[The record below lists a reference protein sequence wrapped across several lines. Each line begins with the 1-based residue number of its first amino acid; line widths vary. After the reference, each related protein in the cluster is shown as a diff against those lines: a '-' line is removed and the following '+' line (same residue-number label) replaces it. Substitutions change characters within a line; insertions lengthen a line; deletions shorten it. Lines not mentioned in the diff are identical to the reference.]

1 MILKPNV
8 MNMLQRI
15 EIWGDRHHP
24 KWLDFVRILLGIF
37 LFYMGVL
44 FIQNRDALTAL
55 ITESPL
61 LTAVAF
67 WIGHY
72 IVFAHLAGGLL
83 IALGLLT
90 RVAVIANIPVL
101 LGAVFFVHSPMGLF
115 EIYTQIGLSILVLF
129 LLIFFL
135 VEGSGPLSIDEYMRR
150 HPA

>member
-55 ITESPL
+55 INESPF

>member
-8 MNMLQRI
+8 MNLLQRI

-24 KWLDFVRILLGIF
+24 KWLDYVRICLGIF
-37 LFYMGVL
+37 LFYMGVV

-55 ITESPL
+55 IDESPF
-61 LTAVAF
+61 LTAVSF
-67 WIGHY
+67 WLAHY
-72 IVFAHLAGGLL
+72 IVFAHLAGGFL

-101 LGAVFFVHSPMGLF
+101 LGAVLFVHSPTGLF
-115 EIYTQIGLSILVLF
+115 NVYTQIGLSILVLF

-135 VEGSGPLSIDEYMRR
+135 VEGSGPFSIDAYMRK
-150 HPA
+150 HPN

>member
-1 MILKPNV
+1 
-8 MNMLQRI
+8 MLQRI

-55 ITESPL
+55 ITESPS
-61 LTAVAF
+61 LTVVAF

>member
-1 MILKPNV
+1 LILKPNV

-55 ITESPL
+55 ITESPA
-61 LTAVAF
+61 LTVVAF
-67 WIGHY
+67 WIAHY

-101 LGAVFFVHSPMGLF
+101 IGAVFFVHSPMGLF